1 MRKLL
6 ALPFGLIFIGL
17 LLISLTAMSLR
28 TFAFEPSFY
37 TEALKERGVFQD
49 FEHDPVK
56 YVDLSAQFSQLKT
69 LPTDTQRQ
77 IITAALPSGWL
88 EQSLKNL
95 LRDFFDWLKSDDPPP
110 PDLALDLRPIKDR
123 LQGPPG
129 KAIAQEVVA
138 AIPTCAAGQSPQLA
152 FDRLPECWPDN
163 IDRSLIVDQVAQV
176 LDSSAAGL
184 SASIDVGRQFV
195 NSAGG
200 RSPHGHSPLAATSAA
215 RCQLVCT
222 GGRDLTCVADRC
234 TDRWAQ
240 FKRALY
246 VAGRLVDVW
255 CAGGGRGIC
264 ADLCRRLTRRAIVIG
279 QHVARRLDDGHD
291 RRGAELGGERN
302 TAVSVA
308 RHHSGGGVAHRRGN
322 IDRAWGGAKIEP
334 FLKSLTNTVSS
345 DTIDPRLTLRN
356 YV

>member
-6 ALPFGLIFIGL
+6 ALPFGLIFVGL
-17 LLISLTAMSLR
+17 LLTSLTALSLR

-56 YVDLSAQFSQLKT
+56 YVDLAAQFSQLKA
-69 LPTDTQRQ
+69 LPIDTQRQ

-129 KAIAQEVVA
+129 KAIAQEVVD
-138 AIPTCAAGQSPQLA
+138 AIPTCTAGQSPQLS

-184 SASIDVGRQFV
+184 SASIDVGRQLVGGPAADGLVEVRQWTRLAMLDVDLFV
-195 NSAGG
+195 LAAATGLIWLIGALIGG
-200 RSPHGHSPLAATSAA
+200 RNSKERFTWLGGWLMFGALAAVGVYALIFVGGSRAVLLSSASTLPDGLTTATISVVQNVGATELQQLALRAIIPVAGLLVVAAILIGLGAA
-215 RCQLVCT
+215 RKLSH
-222 GGRDLTCVADRC
+222 
-234 TDRWAQ
+234 
-240 FKRALY
+240 F
-246 VAGRLVDVW
+246 
-255 CAGGGRGIC
+255 
-264 ADLCRRLTRRAIVIG
+264 
-279 QHVARRLDDGHD
+279 
-291 RRGAELGGERN
+291 
-302 TAVSVA
+302 
-308 RHHSGGGVAHRRGN
+308 
-322 IDRAWGGAKIEP
+322 
-334 FLKSLTNTVSS
+334 
-345 DTIDPRLTLRN
+345 
-356 YV
+356 